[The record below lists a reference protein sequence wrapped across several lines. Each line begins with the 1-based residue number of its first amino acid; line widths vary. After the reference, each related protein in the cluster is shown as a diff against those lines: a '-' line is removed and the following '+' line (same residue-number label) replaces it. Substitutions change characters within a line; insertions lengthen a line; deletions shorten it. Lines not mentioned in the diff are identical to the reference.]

1 MLPRPPRCLASSLGR
16 STNFISSS
24 CARRRENGF
33 TLSLERL
40 SSEKRRE
47 ICAGCC
53 APHKTRLSLSR
64 LLLLL
69 CLLLPLPV
77 SGVSSRCRPVLEG
90 NSHMPPLS
98 LKVSRSQLRAF
109 LSQTP
114 TSPRSLPTFRP
125 LSNAY
130 PPSSTRLSLSSSL
143 SSPISSSLSS
153 SLSSPL
159 APSSLSSPLAPS
171 SLSSSLPPS
180 AVSFVSRSLLP
191 SEAGSSRHSS
201 STSCA
206 SLPPALRKMASL
218 QPGDGYGGEGF
229 HRFPGVCT
237 PQTASLVFMHGLG
250 DTAAGWADLVSLLSS
265 LSCFPALR
273 VILPTAPVRPVSLN
287 GGFPA
292 PAWADIFSL
301 SKDAPEDKPGF
312 LASKQRIDAILAGE
326 LAAGVA
332 PERIILAGFSQGGA
346 LAYFTGL
353 QASVRL
359 GGIVALSTWT
369 PLAQELRVSAGCLGK
384 RDTQSRKEAPQ
395 TREEEKKEEEKE
407 EEKKE
412 EKKEEKE
419 KRVEGPT
426 PVLHCHGEQ
435 DELVLIE
442 FGQESA
448 AIVRRHYAEAW
459 GEDVAKKAVKFL
471 SFQGLGHSANA
482 QELDQVRRF
491 IENVLTTN

>member
-24 CARRRENGF
+24 CARRRENGS

-114 TSPRSLPTFRP
+114 TSPRSLPTFPP

-130 PPSSTRLSLSSSL
+130 PPSSTRLSLPSSL

-153 SLSSPL
+153 PL
-159 APSSLSSPLAPS
+159 ARS

-180 AVSFVSRSLLP
+180 AVSFVSRPLLP

-273 VILPTAPVRPVSLN
+273 VILPTAPVRPVTLN

-292 PAWADIFSL
+292 PAWTDIFSL

-384 RDTQSRKEAPQ
+384 RDTQSRKEALQ
-395 TREEEKKEEEKE
+395 TREEEKTEEEKE

-448 AIVRRHYAEAW
+448 AIVRRQYAEAW

>member
-1 MLPRPPRCLASSLGR
+1 MLPRPPCCLASSLGR

-24 CARRRENGF
+24 CERRRENRS
-33 TLSLERL
+33 TLSLEERP
-40 SSEKRRE
+40 SEQHRG
-47 ICAGCC
+47 ICACCC
-53 APHKTRLSLSR
+53 ATHKTLPSLS

-69 CLLLPLPV
+69 LSLFVPLPV
-77 SGVSSRCRPVLEG
+77 SGLSSRCCHVLER

-98 LKVSRSQLRAF
+98 LGVSRSQFPAF

-114 TSPRSLPTFRP
+114 SSPRSLPSFRP

-130 PPSSTRLSLSSSL
+130 PPASTRLSLS
-143 SSPISSSLSS
+143 SSSLSS
-153 SLSSPL
+153 SLSS
-159 APSSLSSPLAPS
+159 SSLPSP
-171 SLSSSLPPS
+171 LSSSVPAS
-180 AVSFVSRSLLP
+180 AFSFVSRSALP
-191 SEAGSSRHSS
+191 SEAVSGRRSS

-218 QPGDGYGGEGF
+218 QLGDGYGGEGF

-237 PQTASLVFMHGLG
+237 PQTASLVFLHGLG

-265 LSCFPALR
+265 LACFPALR
-273 VILPTAPVRPVSLN
+273 VILPTAPVRPVTLN

-292 PAWADIFSL
+292 PAWTDIFAL
-301 SKDAPEDKPGF
+301 SRDAPEDKPGF
-312 LASKQRIDAILAGE
+312 LASKQRIDGILAGE

-359 GGIVALSTWT
+359 GGIIALSTWT

-384 RDTQSRKEAPQ
+384 RDTQSQRDAPQ
-395 TREEEKKEEEKE
+395 RKAEEKTKQEEETKKEEKTETKEEKKEEETKE
-407 EEKKE
+407 EEKK
-412 EKKEEKE
+412 

-448 AIVRRHYAEAW
+448 AIVRRQYAEVW
-459 GEDVAKKAVKFL
+459 GEDVAKNAVKFL

-491 IENVLTTN
+491 VEEVLKTN